1 MKLVLSERKS
11 VNTLTYLICIVMA
24 YYGPNAEILG
34 NIKLSIW
41 QFDRPIADI
50 EAYISKVSILLAV
63 DLLSLVVSG
72 IILRM
77 ICGINVLKTLR
88 KLQKQYWQFFAIA
101 EGYLLMEVSKPL

>member
-50 EAYISKVSILLAV
+50 EAYISKVSILLGV

-72 IILRM
+72 IILQM

-88 KLQKQYWQFFAIA
+88 KL
-101 EGYLLMEVSKPL
+101 